1 MKRKLVYTA
10 LIIILLIGG
19 YWMMKANQ
27 KEKMVKEA
35 QREAEVFLL
44 QNFENIEKV
53 TVYEDGY
60 KFYPAALGGLSIT
73 GYVNGNKDLFFNINF
88 STSDN
93 QIGRVTSIVNADE
106 FPPEKDE

>member
-35 QREAEVFLL
+35 QSRSR
-44 QNFENIEKV
+44 
-53 TVYEDGY
+53 
-60 KFYPAALGGLSIT
+60 SIFAT
-73 GYVNGNKDLFFNINF
+73 EL
-88 STSDN
+88 
-93 QIGRVTSIVNADE
+93 
-106 FPPEKDE
+106 